1 MAASDVG
8 RFPARLEIAARRSYE
23 LGRLRGAVLRAGA
36 VALLALPGV
45 HVCNR
50 TPLAVGCLA
59 AFVLVVL
66 AGHLRGED
74 FGEGSSSGALAGILP
89 CVLPAAIGSWNRDA
103 CLLVMS
109 SNGLWIC
116 GAGGLAAGVILGWRS
131 RSARGWAFWGS
142 ALGALALGAS
152 IGCLP
157 VGAIGFG
164 GLALGVIAGGA
175 PLLVARRAIS

>member
-8 RFPARLEIAARRSYE
+8 GFPAGLELASRRAYE

-36 VALLALPGV
+36 VALLALPGL

-59 AFVLVVL
+59 AFTLVVL
-66 AGHLRGED
+66 AGHRRGED
-74 FGEGSSSGALAGILP
+74 FGDGTLSGALAGILP
-89 CVLPAAIGSWNRDA
+89 CVLPAAVGSWNPDA
-103 CLLVMS
+103 CLLLMS
-109 SNGLWIC
+109 SNGLGIC
-116 GAGGLAAGVILGWRS
+116 AAGGLAAGVILGWRS
-131 RSARGWAFWGS
+131 RSARGGTFWGS
-142 ALGALALGAS
+142 ALATLALGAS

-157 VGAIGFG
+157 AGAIGFG

-175 PLLVARRAIS
+175 PILVARRAIS